1 MSFLLFITVNSYIE
15 KGINKYITISMLLAK
30 VKSSIYF
37 KFKNNSIQ
45 TIALT
50 LHLPLPVQ

>member
-15 KGINKYITISMLLAK
+15 KGINKYITISMLFAK

-50 LHLPLPVQ
+50 LHLPLHVQ

>member
-37 KFKNNSIQ
+37 KFKNSSIKI
-45 TIALT
+45 IALT
-50 LHLPLPVQ
+50 LHLPLHVQ